1 MEIKESL
8 IRYLA
13 GVRTALIGKAEGL
26 SESDARSPRTATG
39 TNLAGLVKHC
49 AMIEH
54 GYLVECLG
62 QPSPLALPCRT
73 RASES
78 AAGSRHRARP

>member
-26 SESDARSPRTATG
+26 SERDARSPRTATG

-54 GYLVECLG
+54 GYLV
-62 QPSPLALPCRT
+62 
-73 RASES
+73 
-78 AAGSRHRARP
+78 